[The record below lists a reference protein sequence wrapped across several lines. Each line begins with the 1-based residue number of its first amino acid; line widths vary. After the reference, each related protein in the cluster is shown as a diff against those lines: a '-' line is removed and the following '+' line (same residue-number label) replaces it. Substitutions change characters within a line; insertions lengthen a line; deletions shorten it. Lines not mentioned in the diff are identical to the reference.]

1 MIIRN
6 RGFLPHYEKDQA
18 TYLVTFRLAGSLPA
32 TVLNACNATGMKL
45 YGMFNLGKG
54 RYRCMKNI
62 DLASLSERVEKYLD
76 SGKGHPSIKEMLNH
90 ETGGLEARA
99 PSSED

>member
-1 MIIRN
+1 
-6 RGFLPHYEKDQA
+6 
-18 TYLVTFRLAGSLPA
+18 
-32 TVLNACNATGMKL
+32 
-45 YGMFNLGKG
+45 
-54 RYRCMKNI
+54 MKNI

-90 ETGGLEARA
+90 ETAGLEARA